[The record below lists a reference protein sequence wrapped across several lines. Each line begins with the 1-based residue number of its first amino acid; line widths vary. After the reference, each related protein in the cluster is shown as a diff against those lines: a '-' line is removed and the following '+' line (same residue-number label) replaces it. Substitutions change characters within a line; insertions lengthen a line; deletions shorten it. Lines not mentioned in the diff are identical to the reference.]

1 MDVDG
6 DSVPHDVTK
15 QQIKQK
21 KQIQQNQQQN
31 NTKESAAKNEEEET
45 PFVIMERAGMVDL
58 VKELQNIT
66 KIECIALSVFN
77 QPKES
82 AAKEEEKESAFLTAA
97 RNGITEIVHALQF
110 KIPSVVHETNS
121 KNQNVLLVAAKN
133 KQVNVVQLLRK
144 NLEKNVFR
152 SLISEMDNRE
162 NTVLHLAAGASS
174 NETTWKSLATV
185 MQMMWDI
192 KWYQYISDLV
202 PEEFIY
208 IRNKDYKTA
217 WEIYEAKHKDKAK
230 ECSENLK
237 DLSNSGSVVAALIA
251 GVSFATSS
259 TVPGGTDKGKPIFGG
274 HPAFNVFA
282 TASLIGLVFSITA
295 LVMFL
300 AILTSSKQAQ
310 DFRFSLPLKL
320 SFGLSSLFASVV
332 AMLVS
337 FGAAQSFVLEEKS
350 KIILLPVYATT
361 LLPLAL
367 YECLITQSGT
377 DDTDMDHSSLFRE
390 WVLEGKWLSVL
401 ALYISDSDCHKI
413 KINEGRG
420 TALHVAVNDGN
431 VRFVNNLVEAI
442 LSHEGREGVRSD
454 SALRSTNERGDT
466 PLHLAASRGFIPMCK
481 CIIGENKERN
491 EFGMREGT
499 LLCTLLAG
507 ETETFVYLNNVSKEL
522 DVTLRNYHGD
532 TILHQAIRREFL
544 DLAILITHCYP
555 ELVDTRNEVGDAP
568 LKILASK
575 PSAFQSGSNLP
586 WWKRILYCCMYVGP
600 LDVGKYEDPEPGVS
614 IELESYYEEGKHATS
629 VVGFVKS
636 AVRLA
641 FKFLSLS
648 RLGVTAPG
656 M

>member
-1 MDVDG
+1 MAVDS
-6 DSVPHDVTK
+6 DSDLAQITK
-15 QQIKQK
+15 QQLKLGTASSS
-21 KQIQQNQQQN
+21 QNQQQN
-31 NTKESAAKNEEEET
+31 NGTEFAAKDEEKET
-45 PFVIMERAGMVDL
+45 RFVTVAKAGIVDL
-58 VKELQNIT
+58 VNELQNR
-66 KIECIALSVFN
+66 
-77 QPKES
+77 
-82 AAKEEEKESAFLTAA
+82 AKEEEMESAYLTAA
-97 RNGITEIVHALQF
+97 RNGITEIVHALHF

-367 YECLITQSGT
+367 YE
-377 DDTDMDHSSLFRE
+377 
-390 WVLEGKWLSVL
+390 VLHLSFWFDL
-401 ALYISDSDCHKI
+401 L
-413 KINEGRG
+413 
-420 TALHVAVNDGN
+420 
-431 VRFVNNLVEAI
+431 RFV
-442 LSHEGREGVRSD
+442 S
-454 SALRSTNERGDT
+454 
-466 PLHLAASRGFIPMCK
+466 K
-481 CIIGENKERN
+481 KEPW
-491 EFGMREGT
+491 T
-499 LLCTLLAG
+499 L
-507 ETETFVYLNNVSKEL
+507 
-522 DVTLRNYHGD
+522 
-532 TILHQAIRREFL
+532 
-544 DLAILITHCYP
+544 
-555 ELVDTRNEVGDAP
+555 
-568 LKILASK
+568 
-575 PSAFQSGSNLP
+575 
-586 WWKRILYCCMYVGP
+586 
-600 LDVGKYEDPEPGVS
+600 
-614 IELESYYEEGKHATS
+614 
-629 VVGFVKS
+629 
-636 AVRLA
+636 
-641 FKFLSLS
+641 
-648 RLGVTAPG
+648 
-656 M
+656 